1 MKYEILTETMAPNR
15 SNQFTFIR
23 SEIWYIIIE
32 NLAWDLFSELEKCSG
47 WEWNIFPGIFQGFYM
62 FIKDTHFQN
71 HLNSRFLVVQPKIAV
86 LMNYSTLI
94 YIKTKSKGFQKICR
108 WLHHRLAKKLLTTL
122 RSFLQIFCKAYVV
135 ELSLLLHRRY
145 PSNF

>member
-47 WEWNIFPGIFQGFYM
+47 
-62 FIKDTHFQN
+62 
-71 HLNSRFLVVQPKIAV
+71 
-86 LMNYSTLI
+86 
-94 YIKTKSKGFQKICR
+94 
-108 WLHHRLAKKLLTTL
+108 
-122 RSFLQIFCKAYVV
+122 
-135 ELSLLLHRRY
+135 
-145 PSNF
+145 